1 MGMLAWI
8 GRQRTRAVAALVFIG
23 IALPPLGAL
32 LKPYVTEAVIGVLCI
47 SFLRVDVAALRT
59 YLRTSWVVVAA
70 TVWTTFAI
78 PLIFALVCKFS
89 GLDAAYPTLF
99 LGLMLQAVTSPMM
112 AAPAFAALMGLDAT
126 LVLVT
131 LIASSML
138 TPISAPLFAA
148 IAGLELSLSPMALG
162 LKLLGILAGSA
173 VIGLLLR
180 RFLGAAVIEKRRD
193 EIDGINILILFVFIA
208 AVMADVGV
216 WFLEKP
222 MLMLGLTAIA
232 FVVYFLLLGI
242 TYVAFL
248 KAGSKRAFAVGM
260 MTSQRNMGLMLA
272 ATGGVLPDI
281 TWLYIAVGQ
290 FPIYLSPQILQPI
303 ARRINQT

>member
-1 MGMLAWI
+1 MGILAWI

-23 IALPPLGAL
+23 LALPPLGGL

-59 YLRTSWVVVAA
+59 YLRKSWVVVAA

-78 PLIFALVCKFS
+78 PLIFALVCKFA
-89 GLDAAYPTLF
+89 GLDAAYPALF

-126 LVLVT
+126 LVLIT
-131 LIASSML
+131 LIAGSML

-148 IAGLELSLSPMALG
+148 IVGLELSLSPISLG
-162 LKLLGILAGSA
+162 IKLLGILAGSA
-173 VIGLLLR
+173 FIGLIFR
-180 RFLGAAVIEKRRD
+180 RFLGAKTIEKRRD

-216 WFLEKP
+216 WFFEKP
-222 MLMLGLTAIA
+222 ILMLGLTAIA
-232 FVVYFLLLGI
+232 FTVYFLLLGI
-242 TYVAFL
+242 TYAVFL

-303 ARRINQT
+303 ARRISRT

>member
-47 SFLRVDVAALRT
+47 SFLRVDVVALRT
-59 YLRTSWVVVAA
+59 YLRKSWVIVAA
-70 TVWTTFAI
+70 TVWTTVAI
-78 PLIFALVCKFS
+78 PLIFALVCKFA
-89 GLDAAYPTLF
+89 GLDAAYPALF

-126 LVLVT
+126 LVLIT
-131 LIASSML
+131 LIAGSML

-148 IAGLELSLSPMALG
+148 IVGLELSLSPIALG

-173 VIGLLLR
+173 VIGLILR
-180 RFLGAAVIEKRRD
+180 RFLGTEVIEKRRD

-222 MLMLGLTAIA
+222 ILMLGLTAIA

-290 FPIYLSPQILQPI
+290 FPIYLSPQILQLI
-303 ARRINQT
+303 ARRINRT

>member
-8 GRQRTRAVAALVFIG
+8 GRQRTRAVAALVFLG
-23 IALPPLGAL
+23 IALPPLGAF

-47 SFLRVDVAALRT
+47 SFLRVDVVALRA
-59 YLRTSWVVVAA
+59 YLRKSWVVVAA

-78 PLIFALVCKFS
+78 PMVFALVCKFA
-89 GLDAAYPTLF
+89 GLDAAYPALF

-131 LIASSML
+131 LIAGSML

-148 IAGLELSLSPMALG
+148 IAGLELSLSSVALG

-180 RFLGAAVIEKRRD
+180 RILGTETIEKRRD
-193 EIDGINILILFVFIA
+193 EIDGVNILILFVFIA

-242 TYVAFL
+242 TYVVFL

-303 ARRINQT
+303 ARRVNRT

>member
-1 MGMLAWI
+1 MGWLAWI

-23 IALPPLGAL
+23 IALPPVGAF

-47 SFLRVDVAALRT
+47 SFLRLDIAALRT
-59 YLRTSWVVVAA
+59 YLRKSWIVVAA
-70 TVWTTFAI
+70 TAWTTFAI
-78 PLIFALVCKFS
+78 PLIFALVCKFA
-89 GLDAAYPTLF
+89 GLDAVYPALF

-173 VIGLLLR
+173 VIGLVLR
-180 RFLGAAVIEKRRD
+180 RFLGTKVIEKHRD

-303 ARRINQT
+303 ARRINRT